1 MKEIWDNRYRDIEYA
16 YGEKPNVFFKET
28 LDNLNLKDSI
38 LLPAEGEGRNAV
50 YAAKRGLDVTAFD
63 ISIEGKNKA
72 LDLAKKEN
80 VEINYEVGEFFE
92 LNLVKGSYDC
102 AALIYA
108 HFPPTI
114 REAYHKKIA
123 SLIKPNGTLILEGFS
138 IAHLEYQKKNPHVGG
153 PKKKAMLFST
163 EIIKKNFIDFE
174 IIHLEEIEIQL
185 NEGLYHQGKGK
196 VIRFIGKKLKS
207 E

>member
-38 LLPAEGEGRNAV
+38 ILPAEGEGRNAV

-92 LNLVKGSYDC
+92 LNLVKDSYDC

-114 REAYHKKIA
+114 NI
-123 SLIKPNGTLILEGFS
+123 PT
-138 IAHLEYQKKNPHVGG
+138 Q
-153 PKKKAMLFST
+153 
-163 EIIKKNFIDFE
+163 
-174 IIHLEEIEIQL
+174 
-185 NEGLYHQGKGK
+185 
-196 VIRFIGKKLKS
+196 
-207 E
+207 